1 MKLSFVTR
9 HSRCPNQNH
18 CPQWGALPG
27 VPSLERCVIDL
38 KNCIIPIE
46 AIFYFFLDWFRDFC
60 LVSVRGPR
68 TWVTIWIQGHTYPG
82 KRIFKK
88 QMQTKKKKKKRN
100 LVVVWCLSA
109 CEGNLSTFVSLS
121 GTNGLSRT
129 ESLETSCDERD
140 SQSGRAAKRHS
151 LGFAE
156 WEKKKKMKII
166 ISTACPN
173 QLGRSLKDI
182 FILWRSFLTS
192 LAWKIRAGNSRRGL
206 KKKKKNQWNDKRSES
221 GSWHLSNL
229 LLTSHLSF
237 VFFDAE
243 QKWKL
248 IPKEGGAHLQGE
260 GGSGGDL
267 WPQCI
272 LGYIQCVNFSCQT
285 GLQKM

>member
-1 MKLSFVTR
+1 M
-9 HSRCPNQNH
+9 
-18 CPQWGALPG
+18 
-27 VPSLERCVIDL
+27 
-38 KNCIIPIE
+38 
-46 AIFYFFLDWFRDFC
+46 
-60 LVSVRGPR
+60 
-68 TWVTIWIQGHTYPG
+68 
-82 KRIFKK
+82 
-88 QMQTKKKKKKRN
+88 
-100 LVVVWCLSA
+100 VVWCLSA

-121 GTNGLSRT
+121 GTNGLSCT

-156 WEKKKKMKII
+156 WKNKKKMKII

-173 QLGRSLKDI
+173 QLGRGLKDI

-206 KKKKKNQWNDKRSES
+206 KKKKKNEWNDKRSES